1 VRYIKGCMIKQI
13 SCRYLLLV
21 LSPLFGLAWGCH
33 DRDSGSVVPPEGEE
47 MGEMD
52 PDESLGG
59 SDSREMLLE
68 EPGITD
74 AYFHQVDEVLIDDDI
89 PVIGIEVDGVF
100 RAFLDEGLMELD
112 QHVVHTEQNGQPI
125 TIAYCDITDCV
136 RVYHRSDLATTEIM
150 MGGMLENQLAL
161 MVKGSRYR
169 LDDEQIPLE
178 QHPLTRTTWGEWKK
192 AHPETDIY
200 VGIGMVV
207 GPTVI
212 DGAKPPRTTA
222 VGMD

>member
-1 VRYIKGCMIKQI
+1 MTLLWRRCLF
-13 SCRYLLLV
+13 LLLSLV
-21 LSPLFGLAWGCH
+21 LAMAWGCH
-33 DRDSGSVVPPEGEE
+33 DRDANSMVPAEDEQME
-47 MGEMD
+47 EMD

-68 EPGITD
+68 EAGITD

-100 RAFLDEGLMELD
+100 RAFLDEGMMELD

-136 RVYHRSDLATTEIM
+136 RVYHRGDLATTEIM

-161 MVKGSRYR
+161 MVRGSRYR
-169 LDDEQIPLE
+169 LDDEKIPLE
-178 QHPLTRTTWGEWKK
+178 QYPLTRTTWGEWKK

-200 VGIGMVV
+200 VGIGMVS
-207 GPTVI
+207 GPTVM
-212 DGAKPPRTTA
+212 DGARPPRATE